1 MTKSTKNGK
10 KTSSC
15 SVHHK
20 TKYASP
26 KTTHN
31 TTRSYHGP
39 ANPFNVMAVPTTKKK
54 KSSNKTGKKN
64 SSSERNKNGGC
75 TGKKRKITAKVS
87 KAKLLNSPLPSSAS
101 KKKKKK
107 QVKIVWRVPSESTIG
122 LSLETMPWCHFTTE
136 PLFNFPSKINTNTSN
151 RKKTNFPLILEEM
164 IQNTHLIS
172 LLNLEL

>member
-1 MTKSTKNGK
+1 ME
-10 KTSSC
+10 
-15 SVHHK
+15 
-20 TKYASP
+20 
-26 KTTHN
+26 
-31 TTRSYHGP
+31 
-39 ANPFNVMAVPTTKKK
+39 VPTTKKK

-64 SSSERNKNGGC
+64 SSNERNKNGGC
-75 TGKKRKITAKVS
+75 TEKRKITAKVPT
-87 KAKLLNSPLPSSAS
+87 AKLLNSSSPSSAS

-136 PLFNFPSKINTNTSN
+136 PLFNSLSKINANTSN

-164 IQNTHLIS
+164 IQNSQLIS